1 MDIMVIFVAS
11 LFVVLVSLYLLAA
24 RRPTIRDDLYPTT
37 NRYIAPM
44 TDLEDEYRDE
54 YRDEED

>member
-11 LFVVLVSLYLLAA
+11 LFVVLVFLYLLVA

-44 TDLEDEYRDE
+44 TDLGEE
-54 YRDEED
+54 YRDEEN